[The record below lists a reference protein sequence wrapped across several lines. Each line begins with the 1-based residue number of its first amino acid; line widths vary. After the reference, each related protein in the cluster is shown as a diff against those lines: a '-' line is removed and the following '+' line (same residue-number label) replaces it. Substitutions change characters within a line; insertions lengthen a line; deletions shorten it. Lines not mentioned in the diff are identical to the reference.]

1 MKDSSLITKLVNDK
15 ILNGVV
21 SLFVGHKEVIQ
32 LAKNLMDFQ
41 NTKIKEYG
49 IHKKVE
55 LPNSI

>member
-1 MKDSSLITKLVNDK
+1 MKDSSLITKLDKDK

-21 SLFVGHKEVIQ
+21 YLFVGNKEVIQ
-32 LAKNLMDFQ
+32 LAKNLMDFK

-49 IHKKVE
+49 LHKKVE

>member
-1 MKDSSLITKLVNDK
+1 MKDSSLITKLDKDK
-15 ILNGVV
+15 ILNGVIY
-21 SLFVGHKEVIQ
+21 LFVGYKEVIQ

-49 IHKKVE
+49 LHKKVE